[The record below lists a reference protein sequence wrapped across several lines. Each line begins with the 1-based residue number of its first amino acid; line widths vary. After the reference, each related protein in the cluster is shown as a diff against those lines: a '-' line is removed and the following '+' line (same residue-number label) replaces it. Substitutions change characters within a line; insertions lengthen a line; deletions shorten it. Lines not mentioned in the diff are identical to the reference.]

1 MKRSVILLV
10 ALLTVVSGAYAQRD
24 DMYYRPSKKDKV
36 DEAANT
42 SEKAANSNTINYS
55 TTYDDYDGYT
65 DDEIDAYNRRYDMYG
80 DTLYL
85 GDGEG
90 DSQSSYDGEYEQEYY
105 NNDYECTA
113 RIIRFHSPS
122 ISIYYGFG
130 SPFYWDYYDY
140 VWGWGGFYDPWYYD
154 AYWGW
159 NWSWGWRYPYYGWG
173 WYHRPWHYWAW
184 DYRPHYHHGHYGWR
198 GNGGRYF
205 AGNVHSSRIGSAGG
219 RIWTSGRN
227 YRDMNSES
235 SSAGTRRNYTYR
247 NNRLSDTNN
256 RNSSVRSF
264 GNRNN
269 SRYND
274 RNTNRTPSRNN
285 SVSGIRPS
293 TSTRSF
299 GSGSSVR
306 SSRSSGG
313 GSFRSGGGMGGGTR
327 SFGGGG
333 GGGRRR

>member
-36 DEAANT
+36 DKAANT

-65 DDEIDAYNRRYDMYG
+65 DDDIDAYNRRYDMYG

-227 YRDMNSES
+227 YRDMNSEN

-285 SVSGIRPS
+285 SVSGSRPS

-299 GSGSSVR
+299 GSGRSVR